1 MQVGK
6 LSTSTLLAR
15 GPSWLTTTDNW
26 IAWDSKSVLFQSA
39 AEEQLEAISAFTSQ
53 STTDTQDL
61 VEPNQSG
68 IVKIIN
74 LSTFSNLQRLVWV
87 TTWILRFVNNL
98 KKTPNTR
105 RGPLSVSELDSAQK
119 LWIADCQSV
128 IYSKEISNLQ

>member
-74 LSTFSNLQRLVWV
+74 LSTFSNLQRLV
-87 TTWILRFVNNL
+87 
-98 KKTPNTR
+98 
-105 RGPLSVSELDSAQK
+105 
-119 LWIADCQSV
+119 
-128 IYSKEISNLQ
+128 